1 MHCTNCG
8 SNVSENTH
16 YCPSCGAGQS
26 PQAQAQTKA
35 GSNAITG
42 YSSRINDPQIA
53 AALQKNIKSGMVF
66 TLILAVVM
74 VLGFTAAGAAEVG
87 GLELPSA
94 LYMGI
99 ALGAMLFVIAIAQ
112 MIKAKNDKT
121 WDGVI
126 INKTI
131 KRPSHASRQGG
142 NYQIR
147 YSIHLQLDD
156 GRKKTIPSTEELF
169 NYYQIGDRV
178 RHHAGTAD
186 HIPEKYDKSND
197 TSIYCVVC
205 SSRNGIRDDRCH
217 RCKSP
222 LLI

>member
-1 MHCTNCG
+1 MNC
-8 SNVSENTH
+8 SAVISEHTKF
-16 YCPSCGAGQS
+16 CPSCGTDQKN
-26 PQAQAQTKA
+26 QQQTPFV
-35 GSNAITG
+35 NQNLTG

-53 AALQKNIKSGMVF
+53 AALKKNIKAGMGF

-74 VLGFTAAGAAEVG
+74 VLGFTGAGAAEVG

-99 ALGAMLFVIAIAQ
+99 GLGAILFVIAIFQ

-126 INKTI
+126 VDKTI
-131 KRPSHASRQGG
+131 KKPSHADRQGG
-142 NYQIR
+142 NYQTR
-147 YSIHLQLDD
+147 YFIHLQLDN
-156 GRKKTIPSTEELF
+156 GKKKTIPSTTELF
-169 NYYQIGDRV
+169 NYYQTGERV

-186 HIPEKYDKSND
+186 HIPEKYDKSRD
-197 TSIYCVVC
+197 ASIYCVVC
-205 SSRNGIRDDRCH
+205 SSRNDISDDRCH

-222 LLI
+222 LLK